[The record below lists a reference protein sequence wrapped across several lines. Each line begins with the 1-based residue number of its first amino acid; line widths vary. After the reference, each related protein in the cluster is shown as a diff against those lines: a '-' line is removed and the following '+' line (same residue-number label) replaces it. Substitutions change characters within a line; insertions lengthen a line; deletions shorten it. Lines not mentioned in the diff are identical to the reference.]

1 MAKTKGEAA
10 QQAVAFRLSAD
21 LLKRLDAKVARMEA
35 ATPGLSVTRTDAVR
49 VLLLKSLDAEEA
61 GLPVVVVERRAP
73 AKRRT
78 EP

>member
-1 MAKTKGEAA
+1 MTKTKGEA

-21 LLKRLDAKVARMEA
+21 LLNRLDAKVARMEA
-35 ATPGLSVTRTDAVR
+35 ATPGLSVSRTDAVR

-61 GLPVVVVERRAP
+61 PVAVERRIP
-73 AKRRT
+73 PKRRI